1 MKEEDVKNSIQTP
14 TNILEPFKVYVR
26 IRPFL
31 SKEILKLKRNNSTS
45 LLVVGNN
52 NQNNYNYINVQ
63 SIFGV
68 DRQTLYVYDN
78 KYHKKERKY
87 FFNNI
92 FTENNNNKDVFDISI
107 KPIIKNVIN
116 GYNSTALAY
125 GVTGTGKT
133 HTIFGD
139 LSVQNGEE
147 GIAIKA
153 CDYLF
158 RKLSSQYFEDEFIIK
173 VSYIEIYNENVIDLL
188 NNETNSGSLMIIE
201 DPNKGVYCPNV
212 KEFIINNSLE
222 LKKII
227 CQGNKRRTMAPTNQ
241 NKFSSRSHAILQISL
256 ERKTF
261 NEKNNNFDIYFSK
274 FLMVDL
280 AGSERGG
287 LEKGKRREEGANIN
301 KSLFT
306 LGSCINILSDKN
318 KSGKF
323 IPYRDSKLTRLLK
336 DSLGGN
342 ILTVMLVC
350 VSPSNES
357 YEESI
362 SSLNYAARAKK
373 IKKKVYQNKKEVC
386 FLDGNNTNF
395 RNINNNNQYEEII
408 GSLKNEIYQL
418 KNIIKDQQDKLM
430 NNYKNKVINSNQN
443 DTLNLEDDTILK
455 MRQNSNNPNSNEKIF
470 FGETS
475 DISSIQMNNTYIN
488 QNLDINNNNNF
499 INNSLI
505 QAVNEIDV
513 EKYNIFFEE
522 IKEKDIDI
530 DSLKKQIEN
539 IKSDKN
545 NLEIFLEQSQI
556 HKLNSDNIINDV
568 NINYDNLEKKYIV
581 IKKYYDKF
589 LEIINDKLVENIE
602 QNMILKC
609 NIKEISA
616 LNRNNIDY
624 LESLNIQSENYKKN
638 INENCDEH
646 DCEYDKMN
654 EKIKNIKNTIKENLM
669 IKNEILKTYNEN
681 MNKKTVLKKILL
693 SLLDDKKE
701 NSNKLMNILKDKEK
715 LIEMNKEFKKKIEK
729 YLKIQ
734 KKKDNDINLVQR
746 QVEVLRAQ
754 LKEKEEKILELK
766 KHNNS
771 NSNNNNNYDNNT
783 YNNNYSKRNNSKS
796 NINNNMNLYYIKKN
810 NNELINYVNKGKRS
824 ISCIRNYNNMNN
836 LMNINNNNCNKLIK
850 NDIRKNDKHQTY
862 VYCYNASN
870 DDNVITND
878 NINNL
883 NNMNLRPKI
892 VSFKDKNRNEE
903 YIKRSNHRS
912 KSEKIRQDQYIN
924 DNNCNDDNNNL
935 FKKIIFNKNSN
946 IDKIEKIGEN
956 TINVIEDENG
966 IKKIRI
972 TQEYLLNDENVNVNN
987 INNININNSR
997 KYYNE
1002 SNKKIN
1008 DKNFNELLM
1017 KYKIYKNNNI
1027 NNNEN
1032 NNNNN
1037 IIIKKGNSKAAYD
1050 CTRNNKKNINLSQKR
1065 FEKFMNN
1072 HLYNNSQ
1079 NNNKED
1085 SDQITNISKRLNRQ
1099 INKKMSLNEARYEK
1113 KIKNEKAEKKRDLS
1127 VEYNHANAECFINS
1141 FKGMNLKQNNN
1152 NNNIY
1157 IKEYLEND
1165 SKNNNILTKESQN
1178 LSNININDNLNKNK
1192 NCSFN
1197 NQNTTV
1203 CLDGNYQVETKGNDS
1218 TNFKT
1223 DQSKIL
1229 KTEDLYLDL
1238 VNSIKNAPLNKYK
1251 QIK

>member
-1 MKEEDVKNSIQTP
+1 MKEEDVKNSIQ
-14 TNILEPFKVYVR
+14 NSNNFLEPFKVYVR

-45 LLVVGNN
+45 LLIVGNN

-92 FTENNNNKDVFDISI
+92 FTENNNNKDVFDIAI
-107 KPIIKNVIN
+107 KPIIRNVIN

-139 LSVQNGEE
+139 LSLQNGED
-147 GIAIKA
+147 GISIKA

-188 NNETNSGSLMIIE
+188 NNENNSGSLMIIE

-256 ERKTF
+256 ERKSF
-261 NEKNNNFDIYFSK
+261 NEKNNNFDIFFSK

-430 NNYKNKVINSNQN
+430 HNYNNKIINNNNNQN

-455 MRQNSNNPNSNEKIF
+455 FKQNSNGPNSNEKIF
-470 FGETS
+470 FDDTS
-475 DISSIQMNNTYIN
+475 EISSIHMNNTNIN
-488 QNLDINNNNNF
+488 PNLDANNF

-505 QAVNEIDV
+505 QAINEIDLD
-513 EKYNIFFEE
+513 KYNIFFQD
-522 IKEKDIDI
+522 IKNKDIEI

-539 IKSDKN
+539 IKNDKN
-545 NLEIFLEQSQI
+545 NLEIFFEQSQI
-556 HKLNSDNIINDV
+556 HKLNNDNILNNF
-568 NINYDNLEKKYIV
+568 NINYENLEKKYII

-609 NIKEISA
+609 NIKEISE

-646 DCEYDKMN
+646 DCEYDKMS

-669 IKNEILKTYNEN
+669 IKNEILKAYNEN
-681 MNKKTVLKKILL
+681 MNKKTALKKILL

-766 KHNNS
+766 KRNNS
-771 NSNNNNNYDNNT
+771 NSNNNINNSSNNNSDNNT
-783 YNNNYSKRNNSKS
+783 YYNNNNYSKRNNSRS
-796 NINNNMNLYYIKKN
+796 NNNNNNMNLYYIKKN

-836 LMNINNNNCNKLIK
+836 LINNNNYNKLT
-850 NDIRKNDKHQTY
+850 KNDKQQTY
-862 VYCYNASN
+862 VYCYDVSN

-878 NINNL
+878 NINNI
-883 NNMNLRPKI
+883 NNINLRQKI
-892 VSFKDKNRNEE
+892 PLYKDKDRNRNEE

-912 KSEKIRQDQYIN
+912 KSEKIKQEKYIN

-946 IDKIEKIGEN
+946 IDKIEKIGGN

-987 INNININNSR
+987 ININNSR
-997 KYYNE
+997 IFYNE
-1002 SNKKIN
+1002 SNKKISN
-1008 DKNFNELLM
+1008 NNFNELLM
-1017 KYKIYKNNNI
+1017 KYKISKNNNNI
-1027 NNNEN
+1027 NSNNEN
-1032 NNNNN
+1032 NM
-1037 IIIKKGNSKAAYD
+1037 IIKKGNSKPVND
-1050 CTRNNKKNINLSQKR
+1050 FTRNNKKNINLSQKR

-1079 NNNKED
+1079 NNNRED
-1085 SDQITNISKRLNRQ
+1085 SDQIVNVSKRLNRQ
-1099 INKKMSLNEARYEK
+1099 ISKKMSLNEARYEK

-1127 VEYNHANAECFINS
+1127 VEFNHANAECFIKS

-1152 NNNIY
+1152 NINL
-1157 IKEYLEND
+1157 KECLE
-1165 SKNNNILTKESQN
+1165 NNNIVTKESQN
-1178 LSNININDNLNKNK
+1178 ISNININDYLNKDK

-1203 CLDGNYQVETKGNDS
+1203 CMDGNYQVETKGNDS

-1229 KTEDLYLDL
+1229 KTEDLYLSL
-1238 VNSIKNAPLNKYK
+1238 VNSLKNAPLNKYK